1 MPWEASGGAG
11 LTRSL
16 LPGTLLLVASTGHR
30 ALGQKLRPRQG
41 RCQGKEPSEPLALC
55 TQQLFL
61 AAELD
66 KGLQPLV
73 SEKLGLFKAFFFHL
87 QNTFCLSAQSQHR
100 WMFSI
105 FQNEEALKKCAQ
117 DYLNRVKQEEQRYQ
131 ALKVHAEEKLDK

>member
-16 LPGTLLLVASTGHR
+16 LAGALLLVASAGHR
-30 ALGQKLRPRQG
+30 ALGQKLCPRQG

-55 TQQLFL
+55 THQLFL

-73 SEKLGLFKAFFFHL
+73 SENLGLFKASFFHL
-87 QNTFCLSAQSQHR
+87 QNTESQILSLCSVPAQ
-100 WMFSI
+100 MDVLYFP
-105 FQNEEALKKCAQ
+105 E
-117 DYLNRVKQEEQRYQ
+117 
-131 ALKVHAEEKLDK
+131 